1 MRCCFRCTSLATA
14 FAAIGAHTALA
25 QEGSKAESTPERCI
39 SLLSLER
46 TDVVD
51 DRTIIFHMRNGRMYL
66 NHLSRECPGL
76 AREKRFMYSPT
87 STKLCEVDA
96 VTVIEEWGFGFTR
109 GFTCS
114 LGPFQPI
121 SQSEYESLLTPV
133 ETEELT
139 QAPSEPAESAPTA
152 DDPGGDTAPS
162 RSAELE
168 RKAASA
174 GDAAGNTPVD
184 HR

>member
-1 MRCCFRCTSLATA
+1 MRCCIRCTSLATA
-14 FAAIGAHTALA
+14 FAAIGAHPVLA
-25 QEGSKAESTPERCI
+25 QEDSKAASTPERCI

-96 VTVIEEWGFGFTR
+96 VTVIEKWGFGFTR

-114 LGPFQPI
+114 LGPFHPI
-121 SQSEYESLLTPV
+121 SQPEYESLLSPV
-133 ETEELT
+133 ETQELT
-139 QAPSEPAESAPTA
+139 QPPSLQAESVPAPKE
-152 DDPGGDTAPS
+152 GGDTAPA
-162 RSAELE
+162 RAEPD